1 MKKILIINDL
11 LQGGGVEKLMLD
23 IVNYFH
29 NKYEITVMT
38 KENNNDHKKVLP
50 DNVHY
55 MSFGALNNEYSGNV
69 FAMTVG
75 RIKHRLQI
83 NEIKKAINN
92 QKFDVLLCMK
102 EGWTMNDALIF
113 AGDIPYKIA
122 WVHTDYS
129 KSYYTGD
136 IYKTAEAEIAIM
148 KNYNKIIC
156 VSKVIEESIKT
167 VIGNPGNLTVTY
179 NPVDKDDIVS
189 KAKEP
194 VEDIFRS
201 ERPLFVSVGRLNIQK
216 GYDVLMEVCNLLNS
230 DGYEYDVWIIGG
242 GEKCNNYQ
250 FLHSLEDQIRRYHL
264 DNVYLL
270 GAKKNPHKYV
280 RQADWFLSTSRYEG
294 YSYVSQEA
302 AIVGKP
308 LMLTECSGVMELL
321 GLESNGIVM
330 ENSFKG
336 IYYGMKKVIENPELS
351 KEYSNRIKI
360 KTHKEYW
367 DDQMQ
372 KIEKLFMSEE

>member
-189 KAKEP
+189 KAEEP

-201 ERPLFVSVGRLNIQK
+201 ERPLFVSV
-216 GYDVLMEVCNLLNS
+216 
-230 DGYEYDVWIIGG
+230 
-242 GEKCNNYQ
+242 
-250 FLHSLEDQIRRYHL
+250 
-264 DNVYLL
+264 
-270 GAKKNPHKYV
+270 
-280 RQADWFLSTSRYEG
+280 
-294 YSYVSQEA
+294 
-302 AIVGKP
+302 
-308 LMLTECSGVMELL
+308 
-321 GLESNGIVM
+321 
-330 ENSFKG
+330 
-336 IYYGMKKVIENPELS
+336 
-351 KEYSNRIKI
+351 RI
-360 KTHKEYW
+360 
-367 DDQMQ
+367 
-372 KIEKLFMSEE
+372 

>member
-1 MKKILIINDL
+1 
-11 LQGGGVEKLMLD
+11 
-23 IVNYFH
+23 
-29 NKYEITVMT
+29 
-38 KENNNDHKKVLP
+38 
-50 DNVHY
+50 
-55 MSFGALNNEYSGNV
+55 
-69 FAMTVG
+69 
-75 RIKHRLQI
+75 
-83 NEIKKAINN
+83 
-92 QKFDVLLCMK
+92 
-102 EGWTMNDALIF
+102 
-113 AGDIPYKIA
+113 
-122 WVHTDYS
+122 
-129 KSYYTGD
+129 
-136 IYKTAEAEIAIM
+136 
-148 KNYNKIIC
+148 
-156 VSKVIEESIKT
+156 
-167 VIGNPGNLTVTY
+167 
-179 NPVDKDDIVS
+179 
-189 KAKEP
+189 
-194 VEDIFRS
+194 
-201 ERPLFVSVGRLNIQK
+201 
-216 GYDVLMEVCNLLNS
+216 MEVCNLLNS
-230 DGYEYDVWIIGG
+230 DGYEYDVSIIGG

-250 FLHSLEDQIRRYHL
+250 VLHSLEDQIRRYHL

-372 KIEKLFMSEE
+372 KIEKLFMAEE